1 MPNHPVRDDIDL
13 LDGTWYATEP
23 HDDWSWMREHAPV
36 YYDPKSDVW
45 AITKYDDVLAIEK
58 DAKGFSSYGA
68 PRPHGMPLPMMISM
82 DNPEHQRRRSLVYH
96 GFTPKRVA
104 EHEAR
109 IRAICNEIVDK
120 VCERGECDFVWDVAA
135 PLPLLLIADMLGFE
149 PSAYDDLLKWSDDL
163 IRATTV
169 GAHARGGGGVGSRPA
184 SASASCSSR

>member
-1 MPNHPVRDDIDL
+1 
-13 LDGTWYATEP
+13 
-23 HDDWSWMREHAPV
+23 MREHAPV

-149 PSAYDDLLKWSDDL
+149 PSAYDDLLQVVRRPHPRHHR
-163 IRATTV
+163 RARPR
-169 GAHARGGGGVGSRPA
+169 GRGGVAGGEPR
-184 SASASCSSR
+184 ASASCSST

>member
-1 MPNHPVRDDIDL
+1 
-13 LDGTWYATEP
+13 
-23 HDDWSWMREHAPV
+23 MREHAPV
-36 YYDPKSDVW
+36 YYDAKSDVW

-58 DAKGFSSYGA
+58 DAKGFSSYGG

-109 IRAICNEIVDK
+109 IRAICDEIVDR
-120 VCERGECDFVWDVAA
+120 VCERGECDFVWDIAA

-149 PSAYDDLLKWSDDL
+149 PERVRRPAAVVRRPHPRHHRRPD
-163 IRATTV
+163 
-169 GAHARGGGGVGSRPA
+169 ARGRGARRWRPA
-184 SASASCSSR
+184 WGSGSCSSA